1 MQKPFSSTQS
11 HLGIFASVA
20 CDFGVIFK
28 VSLSRS
34 MSRTFSPMFSSG
46 SFMVSD
52 VIYIQIFNSFELL
65 FVYGESVQFHSFAG
79 GYPVSKQYL

>member
-1 MQKPFSSTQS
+1 
-11 HLGIFASVA
+11 
-20 CDFGVIFK
+20 
-28 VSLSRS
+28 
-34 MSRTFSPMFSSG
+34 
-46 SFMVSD
+46 MVSD